1 MPVCSDWS
9 LLSKLS
15 TNILYSLIVM
25 RTLCYFHLALGLSI
39 LTVLGEKHKFWRLLA
54 LSLTSAAMKLLFVSL
69 HRPSILPL
77 VGPDVLSTLF

>member
-15 TNILYSLIVM
+15 TKILYSFIVM
-25 RTLCYFHLALGLSI
+25 RTVGYFHLALGLSI
-39 LTVLGEKHKFWRLLA
+39 LTVLGEKYKFWRLLA
-54 LSLTSAAMKLLFVSL
+54 LRLTSAAMKLLFVSL
-69 HRPSILPL
+69 HRPSILPV